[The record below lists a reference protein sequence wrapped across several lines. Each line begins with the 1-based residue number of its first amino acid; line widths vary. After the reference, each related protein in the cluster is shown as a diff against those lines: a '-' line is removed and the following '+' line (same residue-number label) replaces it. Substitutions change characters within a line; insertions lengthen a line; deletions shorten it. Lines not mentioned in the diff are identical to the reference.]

1 MKLKQKEQAE
11 QAQQK
16 EQAADLSRPE
26 KKTFV
31 FRDLRA
37 EVFFPVFIL
46 ILLAAAVGVAAPD
59 LLLSFTKKFFDWSLQ
74 SFGWL
79 YQWLSVIALFIVGII
94 AFSRIGAVRLGG
106 KDAKPGYSFGKWFA
120 MALTGG
126 IAAGI
131 VTWGVNE
138 PLVYM
143 GNVYGE
149 LNQLGIKPN
158 THEAAIFAM
167 GRCFYNWSFVPYAMY
182 GISGIVAAYLYF
194 NKKKNLSVAS
204 TLEPLFGKRVEK
216 KAVAAVI
223 DVLAALGILLG
234 LTAGLGTCLTL
245 VISGLKTA
253 YGVDGS
259 LIWWIGIGA
268 LTTFLFTLSS
278 YTGLNKGIQLLA
290 DWNAKFYYLL
300 LALLLIT
307 GPIVY
312 ILRIS
317 TAGMATW
324 LNNFFLWGLD
334 PIDIGGAALTQS
346 WTLFDWAVWVAY
358 APFMGLYLA
367 MISYGRTIRQ
377 FIIINV
383 LLPSF
388 FGIIWFSIMGGTA
401 LYWQETGRLDI
412 VAVLQ
417 TNGAVAGLWAFMEHL
432 PFHMGTVVIPF
443 MLLIIIVSYA
453 TAAQSTISA
462 ISGLCIK
469 NSTVGSEGPGYQ
481 RLLWGVLLGIIA
493 IVMGAFGGGEQ
504 GVEGL
509 KQLSSVAG
517 FAALFLL
524 ILQAVSAVKMF
535 FCDKLVE

>member
-1 MKLKQKEQAE
+1 MEE
-11 QAQQK
+11 NNT
-16 EQAADLSRPE
+16 
-26 KKTFV
+26 KKKSFLT
-31 FRDLRA
+31 DIRA
-37 EVFFPVFIL
+37 EVFLPVFVL
-46 ILLAAAVGVAAPD
+46 ILLAALIGIVAPNTLVA
-59 LLLSFTKKFFDWSLQ
+59 FTKKFFDWSLQ

-79 YQWLSVIALFIVGII
+79 YQWLSMIALFVVVII
-94 AFSRIGAVRLGG
+94 TCSKIGNVRLGG
-106 KDAKPGYSFGKWFA
+106 KEAKPKYSFGKWFA

-126 IAAGI
+126 IASGI

-149 LNQLGIKPN
+149 LNQLGITPN

-167 GRCFYNWSFVPYAMY
+167 GRSFYNWSFIPYAMY
-182 GISGIVAAYLYF
+182 GISGIVAAYIYF
-194 NKKKNLSVAS
+194 NKKKSLSVAA
-204 TLEPLFGKRVEK
+204 TLQPLFGDRVEK
-216 KAVAAVI
+216 KSVAAVI

-253 YGVDGS
+253 YGVSDS
-259 LIWWIGIGA
+259 LIWWIIIGG
-268 LTTFLFTLSS
+268 LTTFLFTMSS

-290 DWNAKFYYLL
+290 DWNAKFYYFI
-300 LALLLIT
+300 LAVLFLT

-312 ILRIS
+312 MMRLS

-358 APFMGLYLA
+358 APFMGLFLA

-377 FIIINV
+377 FMLINV
-383 LLPSF
+383 ILPSC
-388 FGIIWFSIMGGTA
+388 FGIIWFTVLGGTA
-401 LYWQETGRLDI
+401 LNWQETGQLDI

-417 TNGAVAGLWAFMEHL
+417 QSGSVAGLWVFMQNL
-432 PFHMGTVVIPF
+432 PFKMGVVVIPF
-443 MLLIIIVSYA
+443 MILIIIVSYA

-462 ISGLCIK
+462 ISGLCMK
-469 NSTVGSEGPGYQ
+469 NTPIGSEGPGYQ
-481 RLLWGVLLGIIA
+481 RVIWGVLLGIIA

-509 KQLSSVAG
+509 KQLSSVVG
-517 FAALFLL
+517 FVALFLL
-524 ILQAVSAVKMF
+524 LAQVFSAIKMF
-535 FCDKLVE
+535 FIDKIVE